1 MFPSLSWDHAAVV
14 LEEGSRAKTAPVAQ
28 ARSISRARDGAGGN
42 PGGIPGGLGFPEV
55 WVDEHWSA

>member
-28 ARSISRARDGAGGN
+28 ARSISRARGGAGGRFGWMN
-42 PGGIPGGLGFPEV
+42 TGVPDLYKICILRGP
-55 WVDEHWSA
+55 